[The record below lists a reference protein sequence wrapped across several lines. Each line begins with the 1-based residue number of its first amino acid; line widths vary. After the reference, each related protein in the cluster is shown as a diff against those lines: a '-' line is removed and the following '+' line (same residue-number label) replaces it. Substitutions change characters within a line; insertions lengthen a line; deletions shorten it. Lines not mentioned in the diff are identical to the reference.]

1 MGVGKDVHE
10 GREYDGEE
18 WAELPEFVGVLYPE
32 SPCIGLNKN
41 KYHTIILIFWLH
53 FCSLDDAL

>member
-32 SPCIGLNKN
+32 SPCIGLK
-41 KYHTIILIFWLH
+41 KVFLLSKRIT
-53 FCSLDDAL
+53 

>member
-32 SPCIGLNKN
+32 SPCIGLK
-41 KYHTIILIFWLH
+41 KVFLLSERITVKSHWYF
-53 FCSLDDAL
+53 AP